1 MRPHGHS
8 SAVLGVTVQQP
19 QLSTTEP
26 ESEYLKMS
34 QGLVLFPVGSLSD
47 GATLCPVSA
56 LRLAEVTLPML
67 GAADRRPARRNVKG
81 REAGGRK
88 TAEISSI
95 FKKLCVEGPLGCHC
109 VETVI
114 RCIGALAWTSGRL
127 RSQREEELRGQCGP
141 ASPGEAE
148 PLPRLPRPARMKLG
162 CVSSV
167 PPFCL
172 SHSGPSAVDV
182 CGWCE

>member
-1 MRPHGHS
+1 MCPQGHS

-67 GAADRRPARRNVKG
+67 GAADRRPARRNMRG
-81 REAGGRK
+81 REAGGRR

-95 FKKLCVEGPLGCHC
+95 FKKLCVEGPLGVSLCRDGDPMH
-109 VETVI
+109 
-114 RCIGALAWTSGRL
+114 RSRL
-127 RSQREEELRGQCGP
+127 QSQREEELRDQCGP
-141 ASPGEAE
+141 APPGEAE
-148 PLPRLPRPARMKLG
+148 PLPCLPRPTQIKLG

-172 SHSGPSAVDV
+172 SHSGPSAVGV